1 MAGELGAV
9 GEGLFEIGLDKGDT
23 GPLRRGYGG
32 DVANVCVMA
41 ARAGIGARLA
51 ARVGADALGRALLAF
66 WGAEGVDVGHVQIE
80 AGAPTGIYVNER
92 TPGNAHRFDY
102 HRRGS
107 AGSLLAPKDIAPA
120 FVSGLAVLHT
130 SGISLAVVGAATAAA
145 AERARA
151 AGALISFAVNHRPN
165 LDGDP
170 ESVLAAARGADVVFI
185 SAEEA
190 ELLLETSA
198 IEEVREA
205 LGHDPSELV
214 ITLGANG
221 AAIAAG
227 SEVLTIRAPAVDAVD
242 AAGAGDALAGAYL
255 AARIRGLDPEPAL
268 RRGVA
273 AAALSCRAFG
283 CALSYPAGAEIEAL
297 AERLA

>member
-1 MAGELGAV
+1 VAGELGAV

-66 WGAEGVDVGHVQIE
+66 WGAEGVDVGHVRIE

-107 AGSLLAPKDIAPA
+107 AGSLLAPEDIAPA
-120 FVSGLAVLHT
+120 FISGLAVLHT
-130 SGISLAVVGAATAAA
+130 SGISLAVVGAATTAA
-145 AERARA
+145 AEQARA

-170 ESVLAAARGADVVFI
+170 EAVLAAARGADVVFI

-198 IEEVREA
+198 IDEVRGA
-205 LGHDPSELV
+205 LGLDPSELV

-227 SEVLTIRAPAVDAVD
+227 SEGPTIRARAVRAVD

>member
-1 MAGELGAV
+1 VAGELGAV

-92 TPGNAHRFDY
+92 TPGNGHRFDY

-107 AGSLLAPKDIAPA
+107 AGSLLAPEDIAPA
-120 FVSGLAVLHT
+120 FISGLAVLHT

-165 LDGDP
+165 LAGDP
-170 ESVLAAARGADVVFI
+170 EAVLAAARGADVVFI

-198 IEEVREA
+198 IEEVRGA
-205 LGHDPSELV
+205 LGHNPSELV

-221 AAIAAG
+221 AAVAAG

>member
-9 GEGLFEIGLDKGDT
+9 GEGLFEIGLDKGDS

-66 WGAEGVDVGHVQIE
+66 WDAEGVDVGHVQIE
-80 AGAPTGIYVNER
+80 ASAPTGIYVNER
-92 TPGNAHRFDY
+92 TSGNAHRFDY

-107 AGSLLAPKDIAPA
+107 AGSLLAPEDIAPA
-120 FVSGLAVLHT
+120 FLNGLAVLHT

-145 AERARA
+145 TERARA

-170 ESVLAAARGADVVFI
+170 EAVLAAARGADVVFI
-185 SAEEA
+185 SAEDA

-214 ITLGANG
+214 VTLGANG

-255 AARIRGLDPEPAL
+255 AARIRGLDAEPAL

>member
-1 MAGELGAV
+1 VAGELGAV
-9 GEGLFEIGLDKGDT
+9 CEGLFEIGLDKGDT

-107 AGSLLAPKDIAPA
+107 AGSLLAPEDITPA
-120 FVSGLAVLHT
+120 FISGLAVLHT

-170 ESVLAAARGADVVFI
+170 EAVLAAARGADVVFI

-198 IEEVREA
+198 IEEVRAA

-214 ITLGANG
+214 VTLGANG

>member
-66 WGAEGVDVGHVQIE
+66 WDAEGVDVGHVQIE
-80 AGAPTGIYVNER
+80 ASAPTGIYVNER

-107 AGSLLAPKDIAPA
+107 AGSLLAPEDIAPA
-120 FVSGLAVLHT
+120 FISGLAVLHT

>member
-1 MAGELGAV
+1 VAGELGAV

-107 AGSLLAPKDIAPA
+107 AGSLLAPEDIAPA
-120 FVSGLAVLHT
+120 FISGLAVLHT

-170 ESVLAAARGADVVFI
+170 EAVLAAARGADVVFI
-185 SAEEA
+185 SAEDA

-214 ITLGANG
+214 VTLGANG

>member
-1 MAGELGAV
+1 VEGELGAV

-80 AGAPTGIYVNER
+80 ADAPTGIYVNER
-92 TPGNAHRFDY
+92 MPGSAHRFDY

-107 AGSLLAPKDIAPA
+107 AGSLLAPEDIAPA
-120 FVSGLAVLHT
+120 FISGLAVLHT

-151 AGALISFAVNHRPN
+151 AGALISFAVNHRPK
-165 LDGDP
+165 LDSDP
-170 ESVLAAARGADVVFI
+170 EAVLAAARGADVVFI

-198 IEEVREA
+198 IEEVLEA
-205 LGHDPSELV
+205 LGHDPRELV
-214 ITLGANG
+214 VTLGANG

>member
-1 MAGELGAV
+1 
-9 GEGLFEIGLDKGDT
+9 
-23 GPLRRGYGG
+23 
-32 DVANVCVMA
+32 VMA

-51 ARVGADALGRALLAF
+51 ARVGADALGRALLGF

-80 AGAPTGIYVNER
+80 ADAPTGIYVNER
-92 TPGNAHRFDY
+92 TPGSAHRFDY

-107 AGSLLAPKDIAPA
+107 AGSLLAPEDIAPA
-120 FVSGLAVLHT
+120 FISGLAVLHT

-151 AGALISFAVNHRPN
+151 AGALISFAVNHRPK
-165 LDGDP
+165 LDSDP
-170 ESVLAAARGADVVFI
+170 EAVLAAARGADVVFI

-198 IEEVREA
+198 IEEVRGA
-205 LGHDPSELV
+205 LGHDPRELV
-214 ITLGANG
+214 VTLGANG

-227 SEVLTIRAPAVDAVD
+227 NEVLTIRAPAVDAVD

>member
-107 AGSLLAPKDIAPA
+107 AGSLLAPEDIAPA
-120 FVSGLAVLHT
+120 FINGLAVLHT

-145 AERARA
+145 TERARA

-170 ESVLAAARGADVVFI
+170 EAVLAAARGADVVFI

>member
-51 ARVGADALGRALLAF
+51 ARVGADALGGALLAF
-66 WGAEGVDVGHVQIE
+66 WDAEGVDVGHVQIE
-80 AGAPTGIYVNER
+80 ASAPTGIYVNER

-107 AGSLLAPKDIAPA
+107 AGSLLAPEDIAPA
-120 FVSGLAVLHT
+120 FISGLAVLHT

-165 LDGDP
+165 LGGDP
-170 ESVLAAARGADVVFI
+170 EAVLAAARGADVVFI